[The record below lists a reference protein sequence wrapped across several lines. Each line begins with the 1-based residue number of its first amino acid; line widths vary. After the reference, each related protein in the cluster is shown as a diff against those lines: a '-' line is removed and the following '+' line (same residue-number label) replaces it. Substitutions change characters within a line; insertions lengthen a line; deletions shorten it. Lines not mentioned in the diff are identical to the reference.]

1 MASPTG
7 VLVGAA
13 LAGVVVAGVAGVSL
27 TSVAKNVL
35 LGSDSTATV
44 KDVNTPRY
52 ADE

>member
-35 LGSDSTATV
+35 LGSDASTKV
-44 KDVNTPRY
+44 SDVNAPRY